1 MKKLLATDLDGTLF
15 YPKQLNRCIS
25 KKNVKFL
32 QDWIDEG
39 NRLVL
44 VSSRSYEFTH
54 TLEDEIQ
61 RKVDHICCTSS
72 QIYVDDK
79 LVRDEYLDKD
89 SVKAILKFLDEK
101 VQPIGYLMITKNYQ
115 MVVKQNKHVS
125 KIVFWFYRMWHF
137 FQFKYREKS
146 IIDNKIFD
154 DEVENGKCY
163 KIMVFY
169 GFRKSAKKR
178 AKEVNKILREQYPN
192 IESSWTSIINE
203 LTPVNCNKGAGLE
216 FYTKYIGIDPN
227 DVYVV
232 GDSGNDISMFNKFH
246 EHSYCMKHSYPSVKK
261 YAKHTVSRIHKLRK
275 LVLKGEQK

>member
-15 YPKQLNRCIS
+15 YPKQLKRCIS

-32 QDWIDEG
+32 QDWIDAG